1 MSNEKEKLQPGNAYR
16 YVEPVEPRAI
26 VTSHRQRAKEAKR
39 KMWEIPGLNESD
51 ILSFRQKRA
60 RKNAVIKFI
69 LVGQVKMLLAE
80 KAKYFE
86 AQAAAAGNKVIER
99 TFSKNLQ
106 LCEEA
111 IAAVDNIEGCFRALL
126 VKGQFNTIDRMIDE
140 KKFARQALSADQI
153 TLLADY
159 VTLISKKATEEMKQ
173 VVGLA
178 EDLEAQAEL
187 EEADDRAY
195 QQTLE
200 EQRRAE
206 MELRGIDPDALFDPE
221 EIELNVPES
230 EAKMRKDDPRD
241 LPKA

>member
-39 KMWEIPGLNESD
+39 KMRETPGLNESD

-60 RKNAVIKFI
+60 RKSAVIKFI

-99 TFSKNLQ
+99 QFSINLKT
-106 LCEEA
+106 CEQA
-111 IAAVDNIEGCFRALL
+111 IAAVINIEACFDALL
-126 VKGQFNTIDRMIDE
+126 VNGRFDTINRMVDE

-159 VTLISKKATEEMKQ
+159 VTLISKEATKEMRK

-178 EDLEAQAEL
+178 DDAEAQAEM

-195 QQTLE
+195 QQMLA

-206 MELRGIDPDALFDPE
+206 MELRGMDPDALFDPE

>member
-16 YVEPVEPRAI
+16 YVKPVEPRAI
-26 VTSHRQRAKEAKR
+26 VTSHRQRAKEAQR
-39 KMWEIPGLNESD
+39 KMWEIPGLNESGS
-51 ILSFRQKRA
+51 LSFRQKRA

-86 AQAAAAGNKVIER
+86 AKAAAAGNKVNESMFR
-99 TFSKNLQ
+99 TNLQ
-106 LCEEA
+106 VCEEA
-111 IAAVDNIEGCFRALL
+111 IAAVDNIEGCFDALL

-159 VTLISKKATEEMKQ
+159 VTLISKEATKEMRK

-178 EDLEAQAEL
+178 DDAEAQAEM

-195 QQTLE
+195 QQMLA

-206 MELRGIDPDALFDPE
+206 MELRGMDPDALFDPE

>member
-16 YVEPVEPRAI
+16 YVEPVKPRAI

-39 KMWEIPGLNESD
+39 KMWEIPGLVEGGS
-51 ILSFRQKRA
+51 LSFRQKRA

-69 LVGQVKMLLAE
+69 LVGQVKELLTA

-106 LCEEA
+106 LCEQA
-111 IAAVDNIEGCFRALL
+111 IAAVDNIKGCFDALL
-126 VKGQFNTIDRMIDE
+126 VKGQFNTINRMVDE

-159 VTLISKKATEEMKQ
+159 VTLISKEATEEMRK

-178 EDLEAQAEL
+178 DDAEEQAKL
-187 EEADDRAY
+187 EEADDRAF

-200 EQRRAE
+200 KQRRAE
-206 MELRGIDPDALFDPE
+206 MELRGMDPDALFDPE
-221 EIELNVPES
+221 EIELKVPES
-230 EAKMRKDDPRD
+230 AAKMRKDDPRD

>member
-86 AQAAAAGNKVIER
+86 AQAEAAGNKVIER

-111 IAAVDNIEGCFRALL
+111 IAAVDNIEGC
-126 VKGQFNTIDRMIDE
+126 KN
-140 KKFARQALSADQI
+140 DQI
-153 TLLADY
+153 LINQDTQTTILNSILSGQQNDALQYVAMSEKLDNLTELVSALGTKTNELSFAENANKLLENFATSQEAAFAK
-159 VTLISKKATEEMKQ
+159 VTKK
-173 VVGLA
+173 
-178 EDLEAQAEL
+178 EDLKHV
-187 EEADDRAY
+187 D
-195 QQTLE
+195 T
-200 EQRRAE
+200 
-206 MELRGIDPDALFDPE
+206 GIDSIINMLSDNS
-221 EIELNVPES
+221 IT
-230 EAKMRKDDPRD
+230 
-241 LPKA
+241 

>member
-16 YVEPVEPRAI
+16 YVKPVEPRAI

-39 KMWEIPGLNESD
+39 KMWEITGLVEGGS
-51 ILSFRQKRA
+51 LSFRQKRA

-86 AQAAAAGNKVIER
+86 AKAAAAGNKVNESMFR
-99 TFSKNLQ
+99 TNLQ
-106 LCEEA
+106 VCEEA
-111 IAAVDNIEGCFRALL
+111 IAAVVNIEACFDALL
-126 VKGQFNTIDRMIDE
+126 VNGRFDTINRMIDE
-140 KKFARQALSADQI
+140 KKFARKALSADQI
-153 TLLADY
+153 TQLHDN
-159 VTLISKKATEEMKQ
+159 VRWISEKATEEMRK

-178 EDLEAQAEL
+178 EDAEAQAVL
-187 EEADDRAY
+187 EEADNRAH
-195 QQTLE
+195 QKTLE

-206 MELRGIDPDALFDPE
+206 MELRGMDPDALFDPE